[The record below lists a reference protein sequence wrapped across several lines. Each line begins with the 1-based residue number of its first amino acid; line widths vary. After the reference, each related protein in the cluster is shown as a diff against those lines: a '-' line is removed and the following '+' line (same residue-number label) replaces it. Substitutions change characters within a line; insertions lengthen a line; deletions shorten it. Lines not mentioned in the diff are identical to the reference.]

1 MQESGDKAA
10 ALSRAARRRYESDV
24 LAAIKQLTA
33 GMRRVA
39 ALAPQI
45 DTPGA
50 DPELRAIVVAECQSW
65 RAILDRMPA
74 EPPPVYQGVHARVV
88 RWSAVVAELGDRQIA
103 ALSSRA
109 AADQHQVT
117 LLATE
122 VGERYR
128 DIMRAMEELT
138 RGRRG

>member
-1 MQESGDKAA
+1 MHEPIGEADAQ
-10 ALSRAARRRYESDV
+10 SRVERRRYEGQI

-39 ALAPQI
+39 SLTPQI
-45 DTPGA
+45 DLPRA

-65 RAILDRMPA
+65 RAILDQMPA
-74 EPPPVYQGVHARVV
+74 DPPPVYRAVHARVV

-103 ALSSRA
+103 ALASA
-109 AADQHQVT
+109 QEADQRQVT

-128 DIMRAMEELT
+128 DIMQAMEQLV
-138 RGRRG
+138 RGDG

>member
-1 MQESGDKAA
+1 MHEPGDEGAA
-10 ALSRAARRRYESDV
+10 QARAERRHYEAQT

-39 ALAPQI
+39 SLASQI
-45 DTPGA
+45 DRPGA

-65 RAILDRMPA
+65 RGILDQIPA
-74 EPPPVYQGVHARVV
+74 EPPLVYRGVHARVV

-103 ALSSRA
+103 ALASGA

-117 LLATE
+117 LLANE

-128 DIMRAMEELT
+128 DIMWAMEQLT
-138 RGRRG
+138 RG

>member
-1 MQESGDKAA
+1 MHEPGGEANA
-10 ALSRAARRRYESDV
+10 RSRAARRQYEDQV

-45 DTPGA
+45 DRPGA

-74 EPPPVYQGVHARVV
+74 EQPPVYRGVHARVV

-103 ALSSRA
+103 ALASRDP
-109 AADQHQVT
+109 ADQHQVT
-117 LLATE
+117 LLAAE

-128 DIMRAMEELT
+128 DIMRAMEVLV
-138 RGRRG
+138 RGDG